1 MTRTCTA
8 STPDA
13 EKIFCECGMHND
25 PTKAMITCDEVGG
38 CRHPWSRGW
47 YHYTCI
53 GMSPEQGEEMIENDI
68 PWICRYCI
76 STTKSFDSAK
86 HN

>member
-1 MTRTCTA
+1 MTHTCTA

-13 EKIFCECGMHND
+13 QKIFRECGQHND
-25 PTKAMITCDEVGG
+25 TTKAMITCDEAGG

-86 HN
+86 DN